1 MRAAVLAA
9 VARVRIYN
17 RGVEDMTNVNKL
29 TALSSTA
36 VAQISRIQKNSA
48 GEAVADQRQ
57 AIADSGKVLPAVAQ
71 TDKHAEERRKELNNA
86 IRNVSGYVQNIT
98 RELNFSVDEEL
109 GKTIVRVIDENTGDV
124 IRQIPS
130 EDMLQL
136 ARNLAEIKERTTKG
150 LLFSGDA

>member
-1 MRAAVLAA
+1 
-9 VARVRIYN
+9 
-17 RGVEDMTNVNKL
+17 MTNLDKL
-29 TALSSTA
+29 TTLSSTA
-36 VAQISRIQKNSA
+36 IGPVNRIQKSGA
-48 GEAVADQRQ
+48 GEAVAERQ
-57 AIADSGKVLPAVAQ
+57 TFAESGKVLPAMQQSEKDV
-71 TDKHAEERRKELNNA
+71 EERRKELQNA

-136 ARNLAEIKERTTKG
+136 AKNLAEIKERTTKG
-150 LLFSGDA
+150 LLFRGDA